1 MIKQIREGLEF
12 IAQSFTDVGLSG
24 VRVGEQNRE
33 GKVVSD
39 AQGEGLYVGF
49 EDNLGTCAYLRPT
62 SDVTFRG
69 GVGSCGSNYLAQVDC
84 KIVGF
89 STEKNDLQTLLLFG
103 LSSFKN
109 EDFSLSL
116 LRSSD
121 DYDSIFE
128 DETGKE
134 AQGDLLY
141 LCSVDFRLS
150 FDFSACKNQ
159 PTLC

>member
-1 MIKQIREGLEF
+1 MIKQIRTGLEL
-12 IAQSFTDVGLSG
+12 IAVSFEKLGLLG

-39 AQGEGLYVGF
+39 AQGEGLYVGL
-49 EDNLGTCAYLRPT
+49 EDTFGTCAYLRPT

-69 GVGSCGSNYLAQVDC
+69 AVGSCQSNYLAQVDC

-109 EDFSLSL
+109 DAYRVSL

-121 DYDSIFE
+121 DYASIFE
-128 DETGKE
+128 EETSKE

-150 FDFSACKNQ
+150 FDFSACENQ